1 MIDAR
6 LNFKPQAE
14 HVSAKASV
22 VGKTLSRLMPNVGG
36 PKQKRRALLM
46 SVTTSVLTYGISVWA
61 GTLELQESRRRIAP
75 IYRRSALRVTSA
87 FRTVSEDAV
96 CVIAGMLPIEVLAKE
111 RQAIYQRK
119 KSSKLSSEE
128 VGREERQ
135 NSIRRWQE
143 LWDTTTKGRWT
154 HRLIPQLKDWLTRR
168 LATTWYKR
176 NRKEPPRVIQF
187 N

>member
-14 HVSAKASV
+14 HVSTKAAV

-46 SVTTSVLTYGISVWA
+46 SVTTPVLTYG
-61 GTLELQESRRRIAP
+61 RR
-75 IYRRSALRVTSA
+75 A

-135 NSIRRWQE
+135 NSIRRWQI
-143 LWDTTTKGRWT
+143 LWDATTKGR
-154 HRLIPQLKDWLTRR
+154 
-168 LATTWYKR
+168 
-176 NRKEPPRVIQF
+176 
-187 N
+187 